1 MTKNEPVLYYLKKK
15 PKRGFVGEEIQIVP
29 LELRCLLK
37 EFVDLKKTIKMSFSI
52 YPSTPDESIQETDKD
67 KNNKKIVN
75 LANPT
80 DNEDAANKK
89 YDDENRNNRFIL
101 FFVKICKAKFLIE
114 TFI

>member
-1 MTKNEPVLYYLKKK
+1 MSLFFTIWKKKK

-37 EFVDLKKTIKMSFSI
+37 EFVDLKKNYQNEFLNR
-52 YPSTPDESIQETDKD
+52 PAAETDKD

-75 LANPT
+75 LDNPT
-80 DNEDAANKK
+80 NNEDAANKK

-101 FFVKICKAKFLIE
+101 FFVKICKTKFLIE

>member
-1 MTKNEPVLYYLKKK
+1 MTKNEPVLYYLKKKK

-37 EFVDLKKTIKMSFSI
+37 EFVDLKKNYQNEFLNR
-52 YPSTPDESIQETDKD
+52 PAAETDKD

-80 DNEDAANKK
+80 NNEDAANKK

-101 FFVKICKAKFLIE
+101 FFVKICKTKFLIE